1 MNPRSIGY
9 RFTALAALGVS
20 TVEDVSIMPSPV
32 RPSTLNVRVPLLEWL
47 GVVSHLTDL
56 DRGEVPT
63 GCARLSYDHVW
74 CSVDLPTW
82 WPGRAV
88 SDEGATLS
96 SYWPLSQL
104 GEAAEALRLLGV
116 TEVDAWLAI
125 AKARA

>member
-32 RPSTLNVRVPLLEWL
+32 GPATLNVRVPLLEWL
-47 GVVSHLTDL
+47 GVVDYLTDL

-63 GCARLSYDHVW
+63 GCARLSHDHVW
-74 CSVDLPTW
+74 CSVDLE
-82 WPGRAV
+82 
-88 SDEGATLS
+88 EGAILS

-104 GEAAEALRLLGV
+104 GEAEGVLRLLGV
-116 TEVDAWLAI
+116 TEVDAWLAL
-125 AKARA
+125 AEVAA